1 MTHIFVTASGTDIGK
16 TFVSVL
22 LVRQLLAR
30 GLRVAALKPVLSGL
44 EGMSWPETDAG
55 RLLAALGEEITAEA
69 VDQITPW
76 RFDPPLSPDMAAARA
91 GKSIDL
97 KELTDFCVA
106 PKDKDFVLV
115 EAAGGVL
122 VPVSERT
129 TMADWMMALDARVD
143 LKVLLVVGSYLGTIS
158 HTLTALESLAAR
170 NLGPAGII
178 ISTSEVNPVPV
189 EETAEVM
196 ARFAGDV
203 PIVIVPRFNEAEE
216 PNVVG
221 DGIPDLT
228 TLVS

>member
-1 MTHIFVTASGTDIGK
+1 
-16 TFVSVL
+16 
-22 LVRQLLAR
+22 
-30 GLRVAALKPVLSGL
+30 
-44 EGMSWPETDAG
+44 
-55 RLLAALGEEITAEA
+55 LLAALGEEITAEA